1 MKEDRQHQVCDQRNK
16 ERAGAMLRMR
26 TEISLYQST
35 PKTYNIAHYD
45 LTFLIFL
52 EGICKQHFK
61 DNTQVV
67 L

>member
-1 MKEDRQHQVCDQRNK
+1 
-16 ERAGAMLRMR
+16 MLRMR